1 MSKKNPYSNHEKEIN
16 NLALQ
21 YEQSLETNEALYMD
35 AEDMAD
41 LADWYFTNHQ
51 DAMAWGVLELGL
63 RIHGDNTALLVE
75 KANLLIEENKL
86 DEAIDIADLIT
97 DVDDDEAIVLQA
109 KIMML
114 QGADEDA
121 KILLEEKKSIV
132 DIIGVAFM
140 YMEVNQPEEAMKWLK
155 MGNMEEDDDESYL
168 AALGDCYQALGE
180 HQKAIPVIEK
190 LLDIDPYS
198 ASYWHGL
205 SICYYH
211 LDQLQKALEAAD
223 YAIVSDEEY
232 GGAYAQRGDIYQ
244 MLGNR
249 DRAIADYRKAV
260 ELRAL
265 KKEFLDIYALEDLI
279 GKGKW
284 EEAIEILQREANDK
298 SRSDEYRS
306 ESAVQTAYCLIK
318 QNKNDEAAKWVKK
331 SLKLDKNNVTAY
343 IIQGRLYLQQADEK
357 KAVDTWKKALK
368 IEPFD
373 TTWER
378 IASHCLSLQRFDYV
392 EVCYE
397 CVKQIRPDDK
407 YVDLVLAI
415 VNLVMGNEKK
425 FEHYNNICE
434 HPLSDQ
440 KVNEYK
446 RMLKTDNKEMFVEA
460 LYQILRDNF
469 NNDPYLNQ

>member
-16 NLALQ
+16 NLARQ
-21 YEQSLETNEALYMD
+21 YEQSLDTHEDVYMD

-41 LADWYFTNHQ
+41 LADWYYTNHQ
-51 DAMAWGVLELGL
+51 EDLAWGVLGLGL
-63 RIHGDNTALLVE
+63 KIHGDNTALLVE
-75 KANLLIEENKL
+75 KANLLIEINQM
-86 DEAIDIADLIT
+86 DEAVEVAELIT
-97 DVDDDEAIVLQA
+97 DRNDDEAIVLQA
-109 KIMML
+109 KILIL
-114 QGADEDA
+114 QDQQEDA
-121 KILLEEKKSIV
+121 EELLEEKKDTV

-140 YMEVNQPEEAMKWLK
+140 YMEVNQAEEAMKWLK
-155 MGNMEEDDDESYL
+155 MGDMEEDDDESYL

-180 HQKAIPVIEK
+180 YEKAIPVIEK

-211 LDQLQKALEAAD
+211 LEQLQKALEAAD
-223 YAIVSDEEY
+223 YAIISDEEY

-244 MLGNR
+244 TLGNR
-249 DRAIADYRKAV
+249 ERAIADYRKAV
-260 ELRAL
+260 ELKAL
-265 KKEFLDIYALEDLI
+265 KKEFLDIYALEEMI
-279 GKGKW
+279 NKGQW
-284 EEAIEILQREANDK
+284 NDALEILEREANDK
-298 SRSDEYRS
+298 NRSEEYRA
-306 ESAVQTAYCLIK
+306 ESAVQASYCLIK
-318 QNKNDEAAKWVKK
+318 LNKDEEAEKWVKK
-331 SLKLDKNNVTAY
+331 SLKLDKNNVTAH
-343 IIQGRLYLQQADEK
+343 IILGRLYLQHSDEK
-357 KAVDTWKKALK
+357 KAVETWKKALK
-368 IEPFD
+368 LEPYD

-415 VNLVMGNEKK
+415 VNLVMGNEKR

-440 KVNEYK
+440 KVKEYK
-446 RMLKTDNKEMFVEA
+446 RLLKTDNREKFVEA

-469 NNDPYLNQ
+469 NDDPYLNQ